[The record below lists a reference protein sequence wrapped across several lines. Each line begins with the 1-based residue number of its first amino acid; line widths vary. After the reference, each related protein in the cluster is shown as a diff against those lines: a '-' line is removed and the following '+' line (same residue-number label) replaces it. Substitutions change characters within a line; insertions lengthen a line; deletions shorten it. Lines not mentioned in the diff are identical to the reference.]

1 MSTDHLF
8 LLIVSSVFSLL
19 CSFLIQGSIFPL
31 ILSMASVFPTALCAF
46 CLSLLQ
52 TARIFYGVIH
62 LSFSSLFLS
71 ESYKDVL
78 PSQLPTYNLSEGR

>member
-1 MSTDHLF
+1 
-8 LLIVSSVFSLL
+8 
-19 CSFLIQGSIFPL
+19 
-31 ILSMASVFPTALCAF
+31 MASVFPTALCAF

-78 PSQLPTYNLSEGR
+78 PSQLPTYNLSEGRWLEKQCPKVPSEKCLTETVVNLEY